1 MPIYI
6 TNNHV
11 INKDLLYNKNTKIE
25 IDIKEETENK
35 IMDLNNRMKY
45 TDKEYD
51 ITIIEI
57 KEEGNIKNYLEID
70 DIIINDILNNI
81 NKNKEYKNE
90 TVYIIQYPENKISV
104 SYGILDKIY
113 ENKKYNFNHKCS
125 TKGGSSGSPI
135 LNITNNKV
143 IGIHK
148 KKKNNKLFNIGLFLN
163 EPLKEFIKLNNKII
177 KKYWKNLMKN
187 IIWIFKI

>member
-1 MPIYI
+1 MLPIYI

-125 TKGGSSGSPI
+125 TKEGS
-135 LNITNNKV
+135 
-143 IGIHK
+143 
-148 KKKNNKLFNIGLFLN
+148 
-163 EPLKEFIKLNNKII
+163 
-177 KKYWKNLMKN
+177 
-187 IIWIFKI
+187 